1 MTYSELVSAVK
12 EWSQR
17 KNIPDSTI
25 SLFLEAA
32 LSRANWALRIPPLEV
47 YLETPINE
55 GGYFEVPGDFLEAKS
70 VSVFLGGNQYILDRK
85 EISAVDSLA
94 NFNAEGDGIPK
105 IFARAGNYFR
115 LAPWSGE
122 VGEYATLYYYAALQP
137 LSVNNPTNWFS
148 EFASTVLIYGA
159 LSELSD
165 YARDTEG
172 SQLWKARFQEEVNIL
187 QAVEDKAQ
195 WAGSTLAITPTG
207 SIIGRK

>member
-1 MTYSELVSAVK
+1 MTYSELITAVK

-17 KNIPDSTI
+17 KNISDSTV

-47 YLETPINE
+47 FYETEINE

-70 VSVFLGGNQYILDRK
+70 VSYISGDTAYILDRK
-85 EISAVDSLA
+85 TISEVDSLA
-94 NFNAEGDGIPK
+94 NFNDTGDGIPK
-105 IFARAGNYFR
+105 IFGRAGEYFR

-122 VGEYATLYYYAALQP
+122 VGERVTLYYYSALPP
-137 LSVNNPTNWFS
+137 LNTGNPTNWFS
-148 EFASTVLIYGA
+148 EFAPTILIYGA

-172 SQLWKARFQEEVNIL
+172 SSLWKARFTEEVNIL

-195 WAGSTLAITPTG
+195 WAGSTLAVTPTG